1 MCICVRV
8 SFFADY
14 NVKCTRVHI
23 FPPSRSKCR
32 RCNRWGALSVKSM
45 RTMWNLGHKH
55 WDQFFLRV
63 PTSPSSSIGRL
74 HVTQAAMICYSLYM
88 RSARDFAFFFRG
100 SRLRSRRGRSANF
113 LSDAGPNC
121 EFYIIEKCKVDRS
134 FLFLLAF
141 PSLVQNLFDFG
152 KSVWR
157 EMTDWHGTRH
167 WSPLADIG

>member
-1 MCICVRV
+1 M
-8 SFFADY
+8 SNANAYMF
-14 NVKCTRVHI
+14 

-55 WDQFFLRV
+55 WDQFFLRM

-88 RSARDFAFFFRG
+88 RSARNLAIFSAATDWG
-100 SRLRSRRGRSANF
+100 SGRSANL

-121 EFYIIEKCKVDRS
+121 EFYIIEKCKLDRS

-141 PSLVQNLFDFG
+141 PSLVQNLFDLVKMFEER
-152 KSVWR
+152 WL
-157 EMTDWHGTRH
+157 TPCRH
-167 WSPLADIG
+167 WSPLGDIG